1 LYFSGNYISVN
12 ASLVPDKVF
21 GGEFLSINN
30 VLFDF
35 DSYALNE
42 YARNGLE
49 TLKAVLI
56 TYPDL
61 KVEVAGYTDSKG
73 SAAYNKA
80 LADKRAQTVI
90 NYLTT
95 AGNPSSRFMKK
106 AYGKSN
112 FVAVNNNK
120 DGSDNPEGRKY
131 NRRVTFGIVDPK
143 TGIIIRQE
151 SYTPEQL
158 RQPFS
163 MRYSIVLLK
172 TKEKLSPKYFSSL
185 TKDDV
190 LFIRTFKTDSI
201 SVYALG
207 VFYNKIEAL
216 KYLEYVKQKGFDKAY
231 LLNQFE
237 LDNESKSIFNPVE
250 KKTALSRV
258 DREIF
263 TIQLKATKNALNIN
277 KVFAGLEGIN
287 EIRTADGFF
296 KYYYGEYASADK
308 AREVLETIKKLGFED
323 AFVRNLYLL
332 MSQ

>member
-1 LYFSGNYISVN
+1 
-12 ASLVPDKVF
+12 
-21 GGEFLSINN
+21 
-30 VLFDF
+30 
-35 DSYALNE
+35 
-42 YARNGLE
+42 
-49 TLKAVLI
+49 
-56 TYPDL
+56 
-61 KVEVAGYTDSKG
+61 
-73 SAAYNKA
+73 
-80 LADKRAQTVI
+80 
-90 NYLTT
+90 
-95 AGNPSSRFMKK
+95 MKK
-106 AYGKSN
+106 AFGKSN
-112 FVAVNNNK
+112 FVAVNSNR

-151 SYTPEQL
+151 PYTPEQL

-172 TKEKLSPKYFSSL
+172 TKEKLSPKYFSAL

-190 LFIRTFKTDSI
+190 LFIRIFRTDSI
-201 SVYALG
+201 SIYAIG

-237 LDNESKSIFNPVE
+237 LDNESKTILNQGE

-258 DREIF
+258 DRTIF
-263 TIQLKATKNALNIN
+263 TIQLKATQNALNIN
-277 KVFAGLEGIN
+277 QVFTGLDRIN
-287 EIRTADGFF
+287 EIRTADGFY
-296 KYYYGEYASADK
+296 KYYYGEYTSAEK
-308 AREVLETIKKLGFED
+308 AKEVLVTIKKLGFDD

>member
-1 LYFSGNYISVN
+1 
-12 ASLVPDKVF
+12 
-21 GGEFLSINN
+21 
-30 VLFDF
+30 
-35 DSYALNE
+35 
-42 YARNGLE
+42 
-49 TLKAVLI
+49 
-56 TYPDL
+56 
-61 KVEVAGYTDSKG
+61 
-73 SAAYNKA
+73 
-80 LADKRAQTVI
+80 
-90 NYLTT
+90 
-95 AGNPSSRFMKK
+95 MKK

-112 FVAVNNNK
+112 FVAVNSNK

-237 LDNESKSIFNPVE
+237 LDNESKSILNPVE

-258 DREIF
+258 DQTIY

-277 KVFAGLEGIN
+277 KVFAGLDGIN
-287 EIRTADGFF
+287 EIRTSDGFY
-296 KYYYGEYASADK
+296 KYYYGEYDSASK
-308 AREVLETIKKLGFED
+308 ARAVLESIKKLGFED

>member
-1 LYFSGNYISVN
+1 V
-12 ASLVPDKVF
+12 
-21 GGEFLSINN
+21 
-30 VLFDF
+30 
-35 DSYALNE
+35 
-42 YARNGLE
+42 
-49 TLKAVLI
+49 
-56 TYPDL
+56 
-61 KVEVAGYTDSKG
+61 
-73 SAAYNKA
+73 
-80 LADKRAQTVI
+80 
-90 NYLTT
+90 
-95 AGNPSSRFMKK
+95 KK
-106 AYGKSN
+106 AFGKSN
-112 FVAVNNNK
+112 FVAVNTNR

-158 RQPFS
+158 RQPNS

-185 TKDDV
+185 TKDDL

-237 LDNESKSIFNPVE
+237 LDDESKTILNPVE
-250 KKTALSRV
+250 KKTALSKV
-258 DREIF
+258 DRAVF

-277 KVFAGLEGIN
+277 KIFSGLDGIN
-287 EIRTADGFF
+287 EIRTTDGFY
-296 KYYYGEYASADK
+296 KYYYGEYTSIIK
-308 AREVLETIKKLGFED
+308 AKEDLETIKKLGFED